1 MPVELQVLSVFA
13 GTSGALDDLEVGDIR
28 RFEGDMHEW
37 FQARHGALVDNIRST
52 GALPAGDE
60 LADAMADFKQ
70 TFAAALANEAAQQAT
85 ADTAAAEVAAAA
97 AE

>member
-13 GTSGALDDLEVGDIR
+13 GTSGALDDLEISDIR
-28 RFEGDMHEW
+28 RFETDMHEW
-37 FQARHGALVDNIRST
+37 FQARHGSLVDNIRSP

-60 LADAMADFKQ
+60 LADAMADFKE
-70 TFAAALANEAAQQAT
+70 TFAAALANEAAQRAT